1 MLLRQRALSRRAP
14 RRITTEMEGRLFFV
28 VGPSGSG
35 KDTLLNGARDALA
48 ADGRVVFAPRV
59 ITRPAGVGNE
69 DHLPCDPD
77 EFDRRIDSGAFLI
90 HWSAHGLKYGIPIH
104 LADHLAAGRNVV
116 VNGSRAA
123 IAELL
128 GKTKNVTL
136 VEISAPPELIAKRL
150 MARGRED
157 AQQVE
162 ARLKRITP
170 SLPADVDTV
179 VIRNDSE
186 IETGVTKLVS
196 VLTSRRPGGE
206 RSSPKRIAPNGGNG
220 AAHLRAKLNGDE
232 LNESQYRLL
241 LGEFVDRKHSYND
254 MAQFLVAAAGSLSI
268 AEVTAIARVR
278 SEFAE
283 KVSWGESIV
292 VDKHSLGGVPGS
304 RITLIVVPIVA
315 AHGLAMPKASSRA
328 ITSAAGTADA
338 METLAKVDLDAHDVR
353 RVVDAARGCI
363 VWNGKLNHSALDDV
377 MNSITRPLKLDSVK
391 WAVASILSKKV
402 SAGVTHVLVDLPYGK
417 FAKLK
422 TQQQAIEVADLLRVV
437 GDALGLKVEAHPSPG
452 DQPIGRG
459 IGPALE
465 ARDVMSVLEARPG
478 APDDLREKA
487 LMFASRILRW
497 APGIGSE
504 AAAKSRAERLLDS
517 GSAKLAFDRI
527 IDAQGRR
534 EPAAVPG
541 SLVAEVP
548 AKSSGMVGGIDGW
561 RIAEIA
567 RATGAPWDFGGGLEL
582 RLRPGEPVRAGDTL
596 YSIRSNSPKGLA
608 AAAAAAASDDGY
620 EIA

>member
-1 MLLRQRALSRRAP
+1 
-14 RRITTEMEGRLFFV
+14 MEGRLFFV

-35 KDTLLNGARDALA
+35 KDTLLNGAKEALA
-48 ADGRVVFAPRV
+48 ADQRVVFATRV

-69 DHLPCDPD
+69 DHLPCDPE
-77 EFDRRIDSGAFLI
+77 EFDRRIGSGAFLI

-104 LADHLAAGRNVV
+104 LADHLASGRNVV

-123 IAELL
+123 ITELV
-128 GKTKNVTL
+128 GKTNNVTL

-150 MARGRED
+150 LARGRED

-162 ARLKRITP
+162 ARLRRTTP
-170 SLPADVDTV
+170 SLPTDVDTV
-179 VIRNDSE
+179 VISNDTE
-186 IETGVTKLVS
+186 IQIGVAKLVS
-196 VLTSRRPGGE
+196 VLTSLRPGGE
-206 RSSPKRIAPNGGNG
+206 QPSPRRVALHAGNG
-220 AAHLRAKLNGDE
+220 AANLRAKLNGDE
-232 LNESQYRLL
+232 LDESQYRLL
-241 LGEFVDRKHSYND
+241 LTEFVERKHPD
-254 MAQFLVAAAGSLSI
+254 GEMARFLVAAAGSLSI
-268 AEVTAIARVR
+268 SEVIAIARVR
-278 SEFAE
+278 SEFTD
-283 KVSWGESIV
+283 KVSWNEPVV

-304 RITLIVVPIVA
+304 RITMIVVPIVA
-315 AHGLAMPKASSRA
+315 AHGLAIPKASSRA

-338 METLAKVDLDAHDVR
+338 METVARVDLDIHDVR
-353 RVVDAARGCI
+353 RVVAAARGCI

-377 MNSITRPLKLDSVK
+377 MNSITRPLNLDSVK

-402 SAGVTHVLVDLPYGK
+402 SAGVTHVVVDLPYGK

-422 TQQQAIEVADLLRVV
+422 TERQAIEVADLLRTV
-437 GDALGLKVEAHPSPG
+437 GEALGLVVEAHPSPG

-459 IGPALE
+459 VGPALE
-465 ARDVMSVLEARPG
+465 ARDVMSVLEGRPE
-478 APDDLREKA
+478 APDDLRNKA

-504 AAAKSRAERLLDS
+504 DAAKSRAERLLSS
-517 GSAKLAFDRI
+517 GAAKLAFDRI

-548 AKSSGMVGGIDGW
+548 AKSSGVVGGIDGW

-582 RLRPGEPVRAGDTL
+582 RVRPGELVRAGDSL
-596 YSIRSNSPKGLA
+596 YAIRSNSSKGLS

>member
-1 MLLRQRALSRRAP
+1 
-14 RRITTEMEGRLFFV
+14 MEGRLFFV

-35 KDTLLNGARDALA
+35 KDTLLNGAKEALA
-48 ADGRVVFAPRV
+48 ADRRVVFAPRV

-69 DHLPCDPD
+69 EHLPCDPD
-77 EFDRRIDSGAFLI
+77 DFDRRIGAGGFLI

-104 LADHLAAGRNVV
+104 LVDHLAAGRNVV

-150 MARGRED
+150 LARGRED

-162 ARLKRITP
+162 ARLRRITP

-179 VIRNDSE
+179 VIPNDAE
-186 IETGVTKLVS
+186 IETGVAKLVS
-196 VLTSRRPGGE
+196 VLTSPRPGDE
-206 RSSPKRIAPNGGNG
+206 RSSPRRVALHGANG
-220 AAHLRAKLNGDE
+220 AAYLRAKLNGEE

-241 LGEFVDRKHSYND
+241 LTEFIERKHSD
-254 MAQFLVAAAGSLSI
+254 SEMARFLAAAGGSLSI
-268 AEVTAIARVR
+268 AEVVAIARVR
-278 SEFAE
+278 SEFAD
-283 KVSWGESIV
+283 KVSWDESIV

-315 AHGLAMPKASSRA
+315 AHGLAIPKASSRA

-338 METLAKVDLDAHDVR
+338 METLAKVDLDIHDVR
-353 RVVDAARGCI
+353 RVVAAARGCI

-377 MNSITRPLKLDSVK
+377 MNAITRPLKLDSVK

-422 TQQQAIEVADLLRVV
+422 TERQAFEAADLLRIV
-437 GDALGLKVEAHPSPG
+437 GEALGLVVDAYPSPG

-465 ARDVMSVLEARPG
+465 ARDVLSVLEGSPE

-487 LMFASRILRW
+487 LTFASRILRW

-504 AAAKSRAERLLDS
+504 AAAKSRAERLLSS
-517 GSAKLAFDRI
+517 GAAKLAFDRI

-534 EPAAVPG
+534 EPAALPG

-548 AKSSGMVGGIDGW
+548 ARSSGTVGGINGW

-567 RATGAPWDFGGGLEL
+567 RATGAPGDFGGGLEL
-582 RLRPGEPVRAGDTL
+582 GVRPGEPVRTGDTL
-596 YSIRSNSPKGLA
+596 YTIRSNSPRGLS